1 MIIVYLRMV
10 PAGHVTDL
18 RENVSLVDNLLLIA
32 SLY

>member
-10 PAGHVTDL
+10 PADHVLDL